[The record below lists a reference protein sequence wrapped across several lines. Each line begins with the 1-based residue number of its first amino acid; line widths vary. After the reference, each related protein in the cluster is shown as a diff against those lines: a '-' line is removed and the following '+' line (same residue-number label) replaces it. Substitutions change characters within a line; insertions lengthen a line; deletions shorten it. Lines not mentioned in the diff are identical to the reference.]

1 MKQHEREYF
10 VSRLRSGMYLVEYD
24 NFRLKVVSPT
34 IEDEFYINKA
44 FMEAFEEAYHQEL
57 MTQDDMQEWMYEKG
71 LWTEEDDTKL
81 KQFNDNIEKL
91 KIQIFENRYKE
102 ELREQARKYL
112 RVTEEAIRKQQ
123 QKKDSLFENTCEGT
137 AFTRNCIEQ
146 IKRCTFLGSEL
157 CDFSVV
163 DANKVFSLVTGSY
176 LIESDV
182 RELAR
187 SEPWRS
193 IWLMK
198 EDTGQTLF
206 TNCPEREL
214 TYDQRNICVWSRMY
228 DNVQESTEC
237 PDDEVIND
245 DDMLDGWFIIQRKK
259 QEKEKLESTVES
271 MTNNSKIANSQE
283 VFIMTDNQQQA
294 DMINSANSLHGQLLK
309 KQRLAQ
315 VKAAGGELKDQQL
328 QDKQLELRTIS
339 NQQYKQKFRR

>member
-1 MKQHEREYF
+1 M
-10 VSRLRSGMYLVEYD
+10 
-24 NFRLKVVSPT
+24 
-34 IEDEFYINKA
+34 
-44 FMEAFEEAYHQEL
+44 
-57 MTQDDMQEWMYEKG
+57 
-71 LWTEEDDTKL
+71 
-81 KQFNDNIEKL
+81 
-91 KIQIFENRYKE
+91 
-102 ELREQARKYL
+102 
-112 RVTEEAIRKQQ
+112 
-123 QKKDSLFENTCEGT
+123 
-137 AFTRNCIEQ
+137 
-146 IKRCTFLGSEL
+146 
-157 CDFSVV
+157 
-163 DANKVFSLVTGSY
+163 TGSY